1 MSEELLCNH
10 RFGRRYYAQAISRS
24 LGLSGSFLCRRYGFF
39 EAYGLIPT
47 FFFSVAAWLVWC
59 GNVYNDKN
67 YSLIPAVMC
76 AAESILLIIT
86 GAAIIRRQAESEER

>member
-1 MSEELLCNH
+1 MQRSCYAITGSDAGLMRRPLWKFGVVWKFFMS
-10 RFGRRYYAQAISRS
+10 QMMDS
-24 LGLSGSFLCRRYGFF
+24 LKRILF
-39 EAYGLIPT
+39 PT
-47 FFFSVAAWLVWC
+47 FFFLVAAWLVWC

-67 YSLIPAVMC
+67 YSLIPAFMC